1 MVIMKMLVVNA
12 GSSSLK
18 FTVFDFSWL
27 GKQKVLASGQVECI
41 GLPVSYLIY
50 KNRDNVKTKS
60 ELEVCSERKAKK
72 DYINHEDA
80 MKHVCEKLL
89 HKDEG
94 IIGNIN
100 EVIAIGHRAVH
111 GGEKITKPV
120 IVNDEVKKVMRD
132 CFPLAPLH
140 NPANLQGIEACEKIF
155 PNVPNVAIFDTAFH
169 QTMGPDAFLYAIPYE
184 LYKKY
189 GYRKYG
195 FHGTSHN
202 YVANATAN
210 FLKVSLDELKMVT
223 CHLGNG
229 CSMAAINKGKVI
241 DTSMGMT
248 PVEGLMMGTRCGDLD
263 PAIVLELA
271 KQGNT
276 TEQVDKILNKQS
288 GLLGIAGIDSGD
300 CRDVLQASDK
310 GNKQCELA
318 VNMFVRRIVKYLG
331 AYSAL
336 LNGIDAIVFT
346 GGIGEHSDTIREMV
360 IDQVSSFNVGL
371 NKQVNENC
379 KGEAPT
385 IISTKDS
392 RLRVVVMPTNE
403 ELMIAT
409 QSIQLLLDENRLRLV
424 AV

>member
-1 MVIMKMLVVNA
+1 MKMLVVNA

-41 GLPVSYLIY
+41 GLPVSFLIY
-50 KNRDNVKTKS
+50 KNRDNVKSKT
-60 ELEVCSERKAKK
+60 ELEVSSERKTNK

-80 MKHVCEKLL
+80 MKFVCEKLL
-89 HKDEG
+89 DKDEG
-94 IIGNIN
+94 VIGDIK

-120 IVNDEVKKVMRD
+120 IVDAKVKQVMRD

-155 PNVPNVAIFDTAFH
+155 QNVPNVAIFDTAFH
-169 QTMGPDAFLYAIPYE
+169 QTMDADAFLYAIPYE
-184 LYKKY
+184 LYKKH

-195 FHGTSHN
+195 FHGTSHH

-229 CSMAAINKGKVI
+229 CSMAAINMGKVI

-248 PVEGLMMGTRCGDLD
+248 PVEGLVMGTRCGDLD
-263 PAIVLELA
+263 PAIVLALI

-276 TEQVDKILNKQS
+276 PEQVDKILNKQS
-288 GLLGIAGIDSGD
+288 GLLGLAGIDSGD
-300 CRDVLQASDK
+300 CRDVLQGAAK
-310 GNKQCELA
+310 GNKQCKLA
-318 VNMFVRRIVKYLG
+318 INMFVRRIVKYMG

-371 NKQVNENC
+371 DKKVNEKC
-379 KGEAPT
+379 KGDAPT

-409 QSIQLLLDENRLRLV
+409 QSIQLLLDENKLRLV

>member
-1 MVIMKMLVVNA
+1 MKMLVVNA

>member
-132 CFPLAPLH
+132 LPSQL
-140 NPANLQGIEACEKIF
+140 
-155 PNVPNVAIFDTAFH
+155 
-169 QTMGPDAFLYAIPYE
+169 
-184 LYKKY
+184 
-189 GYRKYG
+189 
-195 FHGTSHN
+195 
-202 YVANATAN
+202 
-210 FLKVSLDELKMVT
+210 
-223 CHLGNG
+223 
-229 CSMAAINKGKVI
+229 
-241 DTSMGMT
+241 
-248 PVEGLMMGTRCGDLD
+248 
-263 PAIVLELA
+263 
-271 KQGNT
+271 
-276 TEQVDKILNKQS
+276 
-288 GLLGIAGIDSGD
+288 
-300 CRDVLQASDK
+300 
-310 GNKQCELA
+310 
-318 VNMFVRRIVKYLG
+318 
-331 AYSAL
+331 AL
-336 LNGIDAIVFT
+336 LSSVFALL
-346 GGIGEHSDTIREMV
+346 
-360 IDQVSSFNVGL
+360 SFVF
-371 NKQVNENC
+371 
-379 KGEAPT
+379 A
-385 IISTKDS
+385 
-392 RLRVVVMPTNE
+392 
-403 ELMIAT
+403 
-409 QSIQLLLDENRLRLV
+409 LLSFV
-424 AV
+424 Y